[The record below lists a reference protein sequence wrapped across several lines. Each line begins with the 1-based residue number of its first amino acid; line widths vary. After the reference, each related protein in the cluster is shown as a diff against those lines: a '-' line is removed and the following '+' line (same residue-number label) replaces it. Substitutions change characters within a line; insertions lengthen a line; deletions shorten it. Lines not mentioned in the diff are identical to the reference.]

1 MYSGPFPADL
11 AERLWK
17 SAQFCDHADAILQCM
32 STKNV
37 RPGPRVVAVIMTFAM
52 HIGLSHAASPA
63 DVPLSCGLGL
73 PPGAAGFAE
82 EQARQ
87 KREVEQT
94 GYLTVCDANLQ
105 RYRIAFQPSA
115 SIRASLPFEPVNL
128 SNTPFND
135 FTFLGAMV
143 EPDNQTRSRLYR
155 GFRMRDGHEVV
166 LFEQDMSVD
175 GTAIG
180 RNPEDEPERINGL
193 PARLSVFQAPSG
205 KAISHLSW
213 VEKRR
218 AYELWIDANVAQ
230 TPLRQTLFSLA
241 ESLPR
246 SIPAC
251 PNEIPPKPV
260 RLGKDSFPIVEPMPM
275 TLTAAEM
282 NGRFDSSK
290 RPCK

>member
-1 MYSGPFPADL
+1 MT
-11 AERLWK
+11 
-17 SAQFCDHADAILQCM
+17 
-32 STKNV
+32 TKNIKQCI
-37 RPGPRVVAVIMTFAM
+37 RLGPVIMIFAM
-52 HIGLSHAASPA
+52 HIALSHAAPTA
-63 DVPLSCGLGL
+63 DVPLTCGLGL
-73 PPGAAGFAE
+73 PPGVAGFAE
-82 EQARQ
+82 EQARL
-87 KREVEQT
+87 KLDVKKN

-105 RYRIAFQPSA
+105 RYRIAFQPYA
-115 SIRASLPFEPVNL
+115 PIIASLPFKPVDL
-128 SNTPFND
+128 SSTPFND
-135 FTFLGAMV
+135 FTILGAMV

-155 GFRMRDGHEVV
+155 GFLTRDGHEVV

-175 GTAIG
+175 GTSMG

-193 PARLSVFQAPSG
+193 PARLSVFQTPSG

-218 AYELWIDANVAQ
+218 AYELWINANVAN
-230 TPLRQTLFSLA
+230 TPLRETLFSLA

-251 PNEIPPKPV
+251 PNEIPPRPV
-260 RLGKDSFPIVEPMPM
+260 RLGTDGVPVDAPMPTTL

-282 NGRFDSSK
+282 NGRFDSNK

>member
-1 MYSGPFPADL
+1 MT
-11 AERLWK
+11 
-17 SAQFCDHADAILQCM
+17 
-32 STKNV
+32 TKNIKQCI
-37 RPGPRVVAVIMTFAM
+37 RLGPVIMIFAM
-52 HIGLSHAASPA
+52 HIALSHAAPTA
-63 DVPLSCGLGL
+63 DVPLTCGLGL
-73 PPGAAGFAE
+73 PPGVAGFAE
-82 EQARQ
+82 EQARL
-87 KREVEQT
+87 KLEVKKN

-105 RYRIAFQPSA
+105 RYRIAFQPYA
-115 SIRASLPFEPVNL
+115 PIIASLPFKPVDL
-128 SNTPFND
+128 SSTPFND
-135 FTFLGAMV
+135 FTILGAMV

-155 GFRMRDGHEVV
+155 GFLTRDGHEVV

-175 GTAIG
+175 GTSMG

-193 PARLSVFQAPSG
+193 PARLSVFQTPSG

-218 AYELWIDANVAQ
+218 AYELWINANVAN
-230 TPLRQTLFSLA
+230 TPLRETLFSLA

-260 RLGKDSFPIVEPMPM
+260 RLGTDGVPVDAPMPTTL

-282 NGRFDSSK
+282 NGRFDSNK